1 MEKSIY
7 LQKIVSVNILV
18 RALDLLSGIRVSI
31 FKMLSDT
38 AFLTITLILFFFTII
53 YWIGLLIYI
62 FYDDLEMLLTSK
74 SKSVKIV
81 EEEPIYTPQISK
93 LRRPT
98 K

>member
-1 MEKSIY
+1 
-7 LQKIVSVNILV
+7 
-18 RALDLLSGIRVSI
+18 
-31 FKMLSDT
+31 MLSDT